1 LDRRFFVG
9 AAAAAGVAVVLG
21 GAVAG
26 CSGDATTPEEPADG
40 GTPGSAA
47 DSPDAVGPA
56 GQDGQGGTD
65 APASLPPAAP
75 DPDDQFG
82 IDLTVNMDSIED
94 YLGRPDV
101 AYRDVRMLFDPA
113 RYEDIGGDS
122 ELSFTLTGFK
132 VVPYP
137 YLATVSELPV
147 EGAYAGPALYSL
159 TWAEDGSIAA
169 AVPNYQESR
178 LVLDD
183 LFPADKAVFLM
194 CGAGGYAA
202 STRSLLAHLGWD
214 EGRLYN
220 IGAAWTY
227 AGPYQEQL
235 VIPGAGPDAPATYAT
250 WRADY
255 ALIDFERLH
264 PA

>member
-1 LDRRFFVG
+1 MDTLLDRRSFIGAIAAAGATAALGG
-9 AAAAAGVAVVLG
+9 AAAGCSKDAPAPEGQTGG
-21 GAVAG
+21 GA
-26 CSGDATTPEEPADG
+26 
-40 GTPGSAA
+40 
-47 DSPDAVGPA
+47 AV
-56 GQDGQGGTD
+56 GQGGTD
-65 APASLPPAAP
+65 APAPLPASSP
-75 DPDDQFG
+75 DPDSQFG
-82 IDLTVNMDSIED
+82 IDLNINMDSIED
-94 YLGRPDV
+94 YLDRPDV

-113 RYEDIGGDS
+113 HYEDIGGDS

-137 YLATVSELPV
+137 YLATLSELPV
-147 EGAYAGPALYSL
+147 EGAYTGPALYSL
-159 TWAEDGSIAA
+159 TWAEDGSIATA
-169 AVPNYQESR
+169 TPNYAESR

-183 LFPADKAVFLM
+183 LFPTDKAVFLM

-214 EGRLYN
+214 ADRLYN

-227 AGPYQEQL
+227 AGPRQEQL
-235 VIPGAGPDAPATYAT
+235 VIPGASPEAPATYAT

-255 ALIDFERLH
+255 AFIDFERLH